1 MDKLFI
7 TIVNNGLVASWIIL
21 AVIVLRKLLNRIPKW
36 VNCLLWGLV
45 AIRLAIPFSIESIFS
60 LIPSAK
66 PVPADIEYAKIPKID
81 SGMHA
86 VNTVI
91 NPVLENHFA
100 VKEIASVNPIQVII
114 FITSYIWL
122 IGVIGLLIYAFVS
135 FIMLKRQVK
144 NAQAIDK
151 GIFRSGTIDSPFI
164 LGFVKPSIYIPDYL
178 DDEAYICNPYLDT
191 ALIQELNEKS
201 AEEIN
206 AATESAFYKIYLLLN
221 WKKQAWNIFHRFLIE
236 GVLCYEITYDD
247 LTNPRSITGIVD
259 IDPATITRSIE
270 DGITYWIQFKDV
282 IGRERKLLDSQ
293 IIYIKYE
300 DSGVST
306 RQSYLE
312 RLIRPFNIYRIV
324 EQAQVIWTVTQ
335 SSFKT
340 MFTIPINGMNRA
352 KGMQTLSQAMNR
364 YKEDIS
370 FNTETGEL
378 QVNGKMNM
386 PFNKEYWMPENEN
399 GKPEI
404 ETLVDSG
411 PQLNDSDQLKYFEDK
426 LFKMSKIPSSRFDKD
441 AQSTWFGSD
450 PTQQLREEI
459 NFGRYVSRL
468 RNVFAEI
475 MLKPL
480 KIQLTL
486 QIPDIKN
493 DKRILDSI
501 SLRFNS
507 YNQFEEMA
515 NIEIMSKRVEFIGT
529 MKDSLVITDDEGNEE
544 PYFSPK
550 FLILKYLKMSEADL
564 ELNEKYKL
572 EEKLSKSKN
581 ADNGE
586 DEESNNDEEQGGEN
600 SGEEQG
606 GGDNGSES
614 DEGSGDI
621 DDEMLGDVQPESPET
636 TQA

>member
-1 MDKLFI
+1 MIFGNLENVWDGEE
-7 TIVNNGLVASWIIL
+7 TIMEAVKRNLDSHGDIKRPNKISKIL
-21 AVIVLRKLLNRIPKW
+21 TMLSRYGMSYDDQVYKNMM
-36 VNCLLWGLV
+36 
-45 AIRLAIPFSIESIFS
+45 AIPADKALQPKDPMMQHTIYGTGYSGNWKVKAEEDKPFSEKSIEQKRNALRRMAMQPELEDILDVMCNESI
-60 LIPSAK
+60 
-66 PVPADIEYAKIPKID
+66 VY
-81 SGMHA
+81 
-86 VNTVI
+86 
-91 NPVLENHFA
+91 
-100 VKEIASVNPIQVII
+100 
-114 FITSYIWL
+114 
-122 IGVIGLLIYAFVS
+122 
-135 FIMLKRQVK
+135 
-144 NAQAIDK
+144 
-151 GIFRSGTIDSPFI
+151 
-164 LGFVKPSIYIPDYL
+164 
-178 DDEAYICNPYLDT
+178 DDNDAYICTPYLDT

-201 AEEIN
+201 ADEIR
-206 AATESAFYKIYLLLN
+206 AAVEASFYKLYLLLG
-221 WKKQAWNIFHRFLIE
+221 WKKDAWNIFRRFLIE

-247 LTNPRSITGIVD
+247 LTNPHSITGIVD
-259 IDPATITRSIE
+259 VDPAMLTKTVE
-270 DGITYWIQFKDV
+270 DGITYWILFKGV
-282 IGRERKLLDSQ
+282 TGQERKLLDSQ

-300 DSGVST
+300 DSGVSD

-340 MFTIPINGMNRA
+340 IFTIPVGGQNKA
-352 KGMQTLSQAMNR
+352 KGIQTLSQAMNR

-378 QVNGKMNM
+378 QVNGKMNL
-386 PFNKEYWMPENEN
+386 PFNKEYWMPENDQ
-399 GKPEI
+399 GRPEI

-411 PQLNDSDQLKYFEDK
+411 PQLNDSDQLKYFEEK

-441 AQSTWFGSD
+441 AQSTWFGTD

-459 NFGRYVSRL
+459 NFGRFVTRL

-480 KIQLTL
+480 RIQLAL

-529 MKDSLVITDDEGNEE
+529 MKDSLTITNDDGDEV

-550 FLILKYLKMSEADL
+550 FLIIKYLKMSEADL
-564 ELNEKYKL
+564 ELNEKFKR
-572 EEKLSKSKN
+572 EEMLAKKK
-581 ADNGE
+581 DDK
-586 DEESNNDEEQGGEN
+586 DEEDDADSEDDDML
-600 SGEEQG
+600 
-606 GGDNGSES
+606 GDSDSES
-614 DEGSGDI
+614 EGESESNDDNKSDSSEEEDDGGSDI
-621 DDEMLGDVQPESPET
+621 DSEMLGDVQPESTET